1 MSFQRGEVT
10 GEKRKGKGDRM
21 PRLVFVIMLPLA
33 LAAQAQQTVLE
44 VIELNYRNADEV
56 IPMLKPLLAPGG
68 TISGMQN
75 RIIVRTTPQNL
86 SQLRKVLDVVDAMP
100 RKLMISVRQQS
111 TASKTRSEAEAS
123 GTIGN
128 DHARVTVPG
137 TGNNQGGTVVI
148 RRGDDRVRGRAS
160 QSQSTGIDSSVQT
173 LQVSE
178 GNEAFIQIGQSV
190 PVRSQS
196 APGSETVQ
204 YRDAGTG
211 FYVRPRVNGKQ
222 VTLSI
227 STRRDSVADPNT
239 GALNV
244 QHVDTVISGRLG
256 EWIELG
262 GIAQES
268 SQRDR
273 GTVYRRS
280 VTGQDDRKIFLKVE
294 EMK

>member
-1 MSFQRGEVT
+1 MRREARGVGRRNYSALFFAVVLSWFGVT
-10 GEKRKGKGDRM
+10 
-21 PRLVFVIMLPLA
+21 
-33 LAAQAQQTVLE
+33 QAQQSVLE

-86 SQLRKVLDVVDAMP
+86 AELRKVLDVVDAMP
-100 RKLMISVRQQS
+100 RKLLISVRQES
-111 TASKTRSEAEAS
+111 AASGARSEAEVS
-123 GTIGN
+123 GSIGN
-128 DHARVTVPG
+128 DRARATVPG
-137 TGNNQGGTVVI
+137 TDSNRGGTVVI
-148 RRGDDRVRGRAS
+148 RRGDDQVRGRVS
-160 QSQSTGIDSSVQT
+160 QSQTAASDGSMQT
-173 LQVSE
+173 LQVLE
-178 GNEAFIQIGQSV
+178 GNEAFIQVGRSV

-196 APGSETVQ
+196 AQGSETIQ

-211 FYVRPRVNGKQ
+211 FYVRPRVSSNQ

-244 QHVDTVISGRLG
+244 QHVDTVVSGRLG
-256 EWIELG
+256 EWLELG

-268 SQRDR
+268 MRRDS
-273 GTVYRRS
+273 GTVSRRS
-280 VTGQDDRKIFLKVE
+280 VASQDDRRVFLKVE
-294 EMK
+294 VMR

>member
-1 MSFQRGEVT
+1 VRRRRFSALLFAVVLGW
-10 GEKRKGKGDRM
+10 
-21 PRLVFVIMLPLA
+21 LP
-33 LAAQAQQTVLE
+33 AAQAQQTVLE

-75 RIIVRTTPQNL
+75 RLIVRTTPQNL
-86 SQLRKVLDVVDAMP
+86 AELRKVLDVVDAMP
-100 RKLMISVRQQS
+100 RKLLISVRQQS
-111 TASKTRSEAEAS
+111 TANIAGSQAEVS
-123 GTIGN
+123 GSTGN
-128 DHARVTVPG
+128 DRARVTVPG
-137 TGNNQGGTVVI
+137 TGSNQGGNVVI
-148 RRGDDRVRGRAS
+148 RRGNDHVRGQAS
-160 QSQSTGIDSSVQT
+160 QSQSAETDSSVQS
-173 LQVSE
+173 LQVLE
-178 GNEAFIQIGQSV
+178 GNEAFIQVGQSL

-196 APGSETVQ
+196 AQGSETVQ
-204 YRDAGTG
+204 YRDAGAG

-244 QHVDTVISGRLG
+244 QRVDTVVSGRLG

-268 SQRDR
+268 VQRDS

-280 VTGQDDRKIFLKVE
+280 VTGQDDRRVFLKAE
-294 EMK
+294 EMR